1 MVRQIVTKGSPRGLR
16 RILFRLPV
24 ALYRLKLGRLLGGR
38 LILLTHTGRKSGRRR
53 QVVLEVVGRPGDG
66 TLLVAS
72 GFGPRAQWFRNV
84 LVDPAVLV
92 TSGSSTRPGLAAP
105 LPPQESGLAMATYA
119 RRHPRL
125 ARRLMRFCGY
135 EVDGS
140 EADYFEVG
148 RDHIPIVSLRPLH

>member
-1 MVRQIVTKGSPRGLR
+1 MVRQIAAKGSPRGLR
-16 RILFRLPV
+16 RVLFRLPV
-24 ALYRLKLGRLLGGR
+24 ALFRLKLGRLLGGR

-72 GFGPRAQWFRNV
+72 GFGARAQWFRNV

-92 TSGSSTRPGLAAP
+92 TAASSTWPGRAVP
-105 LPPQESGLAMATYA
+105 LPPHESGLAMATYA

-125 ARRLMRFCGY
+125 ARRLMSFCGY

-140 EADYFEVG
+140 EADYIEVG
-148 RDHIPIVSLRPLH
+148 RDHIPIVSIRPLD